1 MKNTIVLISL
11 IVSFY
16 QSNDNKPNES
26 FQLYKEKKHFLQ
38 AKQIIEYDTLLR
50 RLPFKESYSE
60 LKYLKK

>member
-26 FQLYKEKKHFLQ
+26 FQLYKEKHFLET
-38 AKQIIEYDTLLR
+38 KQIIEYDTLLR